1 MKNVILYVRVST
13 DEQAGRGY
21 SLRDQEQK
29 LLNYCKN
36 NNLNVL
42 HIFREDYSAKTFKR
56 PEFKKLLEYCKKN
69 KKDIHQMIFIK
80 WDRFS
85 RNTAESYQMIGVF
98 NELAIQVNA
107 IEQPLDLTIPEQGL
121 MLAVYLS
128 MPEVENQRRS
138 LNVTAGMRRAFKE
151 GRYVGSAPKGYDN
164 GRDAL
169 KKPLLIPND
178 DAKYIQEAFE
188 MMATGNYQRNEVFF
202 KLKAKGFQSSKSVF
216 ANILNNHLYYGSVFI
231 KAYKDEKETIVE
243 GIHEPIITKA
253 LFDKVQQV
261 MYSRKRGKQKAPK
274 KYNENF
280 PLKGFLCC
288 PICNKQMTASA
299 SKGRTQY
306 YSYYH
311 CKSPC
316 KGRYTSDEVHQMVN
330 DFLEDISFDKQFQ
343 ELYFEIIKE
352 KLTAE
357 TKQKALGPKH
367 YEHLKS
373 IEDKIVKLQDL
384 YIDGDIDKAG
394 YESAKER
401 YGNMYAELKSKEASS
416 EDNKKL
422 VELYKSATEKFVA
435 IDNQYNNSDLERKRR
450 IVGSIFGKNLQ
461 FENKKVRTANLNPI
475 LNEIT
480 SINKGLRDKTKKDLT
495 KKIVKSSMVIAEGF
509 EPSTACLEGRCS

>member
-29 LLNYCKN
+29 LLNYCQN
-36 NNLNVL
+36 NNYNVL
-42 HIFREDYSAKTFKR
+42 QIFREDFSAKTFKR

-69 KKDIHQMIFIK
+69 KKDIHQLIFIK

-98 NELAIQVNA
+98 NQLAIQVNA

-128 MPEVENQRRS
+128 MPEVENHRRS
-138 LNVTAGMRRAFKE
+138 LNVISGMRRAFKE
-151 GRYVGSAPKGYDN
+151 GRYVGMAPKGYDN
-164 GRDAL
+164 GRDAA
-169 KKPLLIPND
+169 KKPILIPNE

-188 MMATGNYQRNEVFF
+188 LMATGKYQRNEVFY
-202 KLKAKGFQSSKSVF
+202 KLNAKGFKSSKTVL
-216 ANILNNHLYYGSVFI
+216 ANILKTHIYYGGVYI
-231 KAYKDEKETIVE
+231 KAYKDEKETIVD

-253 LFDKVQQV
+253 LFDRVQQV
-261 MYSRKRGKQKAPK
+261 LYHRKKGHHLIPK
-274 KYNENF
+274 KYNEKF
-280 PLKGFLCC
+280 PLKEFLRC
-288 PICNKQMTASA
+288 PYCNNQMRASS
-299 SKGRTQY
+299 SKGRTEY
-306 YSYYH
+306 YNYYH
-311 CKSPC
+311 CVSPC
-316 KGRYTSDEVHQMVN
+316 KGRYTSDEVHQMVEN
-330 DFLEDISFDKQFQ
+330 FLGDISFDKQFQ

-352 KLTAE
+352 KLLEE

-384 YIDGDIDKAG
+384 YIDGDIDKEG

-401 YGNMYAELKSKEASS
+401 YGNLYAELKSKEVSS

-422 VELYKSATEKFVA
+422 LELYKTATEKFVS
-435 IDNQYNNSDLERKRR
+435 IDNQYINADLEQKRN
-450 IVGSIFGKNLQ
+450 IIGSIFEKNIQ

-475 LNEIT
+475 LNEIA
-480 SINKGLRDKTKKDLT
+480 SINRGLRGKNKKGLT
-495 KKIVKSSMVIAEGF
+495 KKSVKPYLVEKMGL
-509 EPSTACLEGRCS
+509 EPTTS

>member
-29 LLNYCKN
+29 LLNYCQN
-36 NNLNVL
+36 NNYNVL

-69 KKDIHQMIFIK
+69 KKDIHQLLFIK

-128 MPEVENQRRS
+128 MPEVENHRRS
-138 LNVTAGMRRAFKE
+138 LNVISGMRRAFKE
-151 GRYVGSAPKGYDN
+151 GRYVGNAPKGYDN
-164 GRDAL
+164 GKDAL
-169 KKPLLIPND
+169 KKPLLIPNEE
-178 DAKYIQEAFE
+178 AKYIQEAFE
-188 MMATGNYQRNEVFF
+188 MMATGNYQRNEVFY
-202 KLKAKGFQSSKSVF
+202 KLKAKGFTSSKTAF
-216 ANILNNHLYYGSVFI
+216 ARILDNHLYYGGVFI
-231 KAYKDEKETIVE
+231 KAYRDEKETIVE

-261 MYSRKRGKQKAPK
+261 MYGRKKGKQKAPK
-274 KYNENF
+274 TYNESF

-288 PICNKQMTASA
+288 PVCNKQMRAST

-311 CKSPC
+311 CVSPC
-316 KGRYTSDEVHQMVN
+316 KGRYTSEEVHQQVN
-330 DFLEDISFDKQFQ
+330 DFLADLSFDKQFQ

-352 KLTAE
+352 KLTQD

-367 YEHLKS
+367 YEHLNS
-373 IEDKIVKLQDL
+373 IEDKLVKLQDL
-384 YIDGDIDKAG
+384 YIDGDIDKEG

-401 YGNMYAELKSKEASS
+401 YENIRAELKSKEASS

-422 VELYKSATEKFVA
+422 VELYKTATEKFVE
-435 IDNQYNNSDLERKRR
+435 IDNQYNNANLEHKRK
-450 IVGSIFGKNLQ
+450 IIGSIFEKEIR

-475 LNEIT
+475 LNEIA
-480 SINKGLRDKTKKDLT
+480 SINRGLRSKKKKDLT
-495 KKIVKSSMVIAEGF
+495 KKSVKSLIVEKMGL
-509 EPSTACLEGRCS
+509 EPTTS